1 MQNKGVTRIDSFL
14 RKEEYILENSLLQ
27 NWDKIL
33 EHMHTTFSISDV
45 SFRTFIQK
53 LSVYSVH
60 DDLLTILIDDTSIGD
75 SKSFIEQKYSVF
87 LSVSIEE
94 ITGVHYQL
102 EFIALSEL
110 DSKSMEQQ
118 KEAIAPK
125 KRLNPSINPNYT
137 FDTFIVGDNNDFAHA
152 ASLKVAEEPGE
163 SINPLYIY
171 GGAGLG
177 KTHLMHAIAN
187 YILEHDSSKRVVYV
201 TSETFT
207 NEIVEAVRGSK
218 NDHSQSLNEFR
229 EKYRE
234 NVDVLLIDD
243 IQFIIGKEAT
253 QQEFFFTF
261 SHLTDSKKQV
271 IISSDKHPSTMTTL
285 DERYRSRFEMGITV
299 DIKAPTYETRMA
311 ILRSKVDKEHIQID
325 DSILDY
331 IASNI
336 VSNIREL
343 QGAINKVIS
352 FSRLCAKEITMDL
365 AKEALSDK
373 INPNMKRPITIDYII
388 ETVADHFGI
397 SVKDI
402 LSNKRS
408 SNIAYPRHI
417 CMYICRELTGSPL
430 AEIGNKL
437 GNRHHSTVLHSIE
450 FIENKIS
457 ENDEETIK
465 NIDVLK
471 KKIDPQ

>member
-1 MQNKGVTRIDSFL
+1 MENEL
-14 RKEEYILENSLLQ
+14 RQ

-53 LSVYSVH
+53 LSVYSIH
-60 DDLLTILIDDTSIGD
+60 DDLLTILIDDTAIGD

-94 ITGVHYQL
+94 VTGVHYQL
-102 EFIALSEL
+102 KFIALSEL
-110 DSKSMEQQ
+110 DAKNPT
-118 KEAIAPK
+118 KETISTNTN
-125 KRLNPSINPNYT
+125 KRLHPSINPNYT

-207 NEIVEAVRGSK
+207 NEIVDAVRGSK
-218 NDHSQSLNEFR
+218 NDHSQSIKEFR

-285 DERYRSRFEMGITV
+285 DERFRSRFEMGITV
-299 DIKAPTYETRMA
+299 DVKAPTYETRMA
-311 ILRSKVDKEHIQID
+311 ILRAKVDKEHIQID

-336 VSNIREL
+336 ISNIREL

-352 FSRLCAKEITMDL
+352 FSRLCDKEVTMEL

-373 INPNMKRPITIDYII
+373 INPNMKRPITIDYIL

-397 SVKDI
+397 TVKDI

-417 CMYICRELTGSPL
+417 CMFICRELTNSPL

-450 FIENKIS
+450 FIENKIHV
-457 ENDEETIK
+457 NDAETIK